1 MNIPFLR
8 SWLTDFY
15 DSRLCDF
22 LEFGFPLGIKDCESV
37 LRDISKKE
45 LWKFKNHKGAFNYP
59 NEITKYLEKEA
70 LNKAI
75 IGPFKNN
82 PFSSGM
88 KISPLNSV
96 PKKESSDRRVILDLS
111 FPKGNSVND
120 YINKKEYL
128 DEKVEIVF
136 PKVDDFV
143 QLIKAK
149 GRGCLLYKC
158 DLARAY
164 RQIPICPSSFN
175 YVAFCW
181 KKHIYFD
188 SVLTMGSRSAAYCCQ
203 LVTNAIV
210 FMLFKI
216 GISVLN
222 YLDDLASAE
231 KPDLANFGF
240 AMLREILNKCGIKES
255 VEKASPPA
263 TIMTF
268 IGILFNTEKMTV
280 EVTSERLAE
289 IGELL
294 KLWLNK
300 ESASIRE
307 IQSLLGKLNFVA
319 ACVKPGRI
327 FISRMLKWLK
337 ILYHEDSNC
346 EHQIPYYVKKDLQWW
361 NRFLLTYNGI
371 SMMMTEEFSKP
382 DEVFSTD
389 SCLTACGGYWQGNYF
404 HAKFPEKIS
413 ELNFS
418 INILEML
425 SIIICLR
432 LWGHYFRGK
441 RIRIFCDNASVCSV
455 VNSGR
460 ARCEELQSCLR
471 ELAFLCAINEC
482 EIRAVHLDSR
492 SNRLS
497 DLLSRWYENDSNRQ
511 QFFLLTKNCHLRE
524 YSVHD
529 ELFDFINNW

>member
-1 MNIPFLR
+1 M
-8 SWLTDFY
+8 
-15 DSRLCDF
+15 
-22 LEFGFPLGIKDCESV
+22 
-37 LRDISKKE
+37 
-45 LWKFKNHKGAFNYP
+45 
-59 NEITKYLEKEA
+59 
-70 LNKAI
+70 
-75 IGPFKNN
+75 
-82 PFSSGM
+82 
-88 KISPLNSV
+88 
-96 PKKESSDRRVILDLS
+96 
-111 FPKGNSVND
+111 ND

-128 DEKVEIVF
+128 DERVEIVF

-164 RQIPICPSSFN
+164 MQIPICPFSFN
-175 YVAFCW
+175 YVVFCW

-231 KPDLANFGF
+231 KLDLANFGF

-268 IGILFNTEKMTV
+268 IGILFNTEITV

-319 ACVKPGRI
+319 ACVKSDRI
-327 FISRMLKWLK
+327 FISRLLKWLK

-389 SCLTACGGYWQGNYF
+389 SCLIACGGYWQGNYF
-404 HAKFPEKIS
+404 HAKFPEKMS

-418 INILEML
+418 INI
-425 SIIICLR
+425 
-432 LWGHYFRGK
+432 
-441 RIRIFCDNASVCSV
+441 
-455 VNSGR
+455 
-460 ARCEELQSCLR
+460 
-471 ELAFLCAINEC
+471 
-482 EIRAVHLDSR
+482 
-492 SNRLS
+492 
-497 DLLSRWYENDSNRQ
+497 
-511 QFFLLTKNCHLRE
+511 
-524 YSVHD
+524 
-529 ELFDFINNW
+529 